1 MPLYEYQ
8 GNTYDLPEGLSTE
21 EAKEKI
27 ISYLSSQE
35 KSAPQETQTPSNEE
49 APATAPIRQPETEQE
64 STTQEIAEGLAS
76 GLIGIPQGILE
87 LGASAADVVLDTN
100 YAENVTDT
108 FESFRAAA
116 GIDPEGAAGEI
127 AEVVGQFVIPGGIA
141 AAGISKIGLLANA
154 PTFVRTLAQMGAAGV
169 TDAVVATEGTTTI
182 GDFFEGG
189 VTQTTDLIGLEGRE
203 AALARMGNKAK
214 LGFEAAG
221 ATGLIEPVLK
231 GLGLAGRLGTKA
243 LTPVVAPV
251 ARATLQAGTALSDST
266 GKAAGTLMGPDN
278 YDKVLSVF
286 RSRGNLP
293 QDVFEVRSAI
303 TGKVEAEATQAA
315 TTLKSLTNNI
325 DEAYKGVE
333 TLMLDGSP
341 LTRADLNNNLFSY
354 LTGEVGE
361 EMLPEFIKAEARAMR
376 GQVDDL
382 SDKAINSQFL
392 SRQGSEELI
401 GEIKSNIGSYLRRKY
416 KLFEDGGYRQTD
428 EFLKA
433 KEDTITLFKDSPDTF
448 RSFWQRVYGE
458 DTPIPENVFT
468 GVGKSERVSESA
480 AKALTEQFLDISAK
494 RKTNLAPLQAV
505 SRTAIDKM
513 KTDMFK
519 ARAVN
524 NQTIRR
530 LLGEVKDPQEAF
542 ISTVADLAEFNATDD
557 FLGYIA
563 RSASDQGQ
571 VLTKEAYN
579 NLPAEARR
587 GYEVLSEDYWGAAQ
601 DFAVSRN
608 MFKDLTRVVTGDLGT
623 MGNVARATYSGFLKA
638 KGATQFAKTVLS
650 PITQIRNVTSAAAF
664 ALAQGNVGRGANL
677 MESLSTVMGNIA
689 KRPDKLDYYTKLQ
702 RLGVVGNQAQLRE
715 IDRLVREGFGITRDA
730 DEVVA
735 GVRVGNVGNM
745 FTRSKP
751 GKILKAVGGKARE
764 AYQGGD
770 DVWKIYNFEF
780 EKGKL
785 LSKFG
790 SKEVAERAIGKDLDE
805 YAADIV
811 KNTVPNYERVPQF
824 VKGLRKLPLGNFIAF
839 PAEILRTSANTLKQ
853 SLDELASESPQ
864 LREIG
869 MRRLTG
875 LTATTVIAPAAVQS
889 LAMTLTGVA
898 QEQIDAV
905 RRSAPPWSRNGRLLP
920 TSVDK
925 DGNIT
930 GYVDYSYTNPYDY
943 LQRPIQGIFNAVKD
957 GKDIGKDTD
966 TVVMNAM
973 GQALS
978 EFVSPFTDESII
990 AEKLLDT
997 TVRGGRTKTGARVYR
1012 EVDTPGVKIAK
1023 SLTHILDSFV
1033 PGASPVNLKAQ
1044 KKETQMPGIEA
1055 GRFLRGTIN
1064 LGTDA
1069 AGNERQ
1075 AGSELLRALTG
1086 VTEIE
1091 VKPDNIVMYSSY
1103 EYNGN
1108 IRSARQIFNT
1118 SVRTKSDLT
1127 EAEAVS
1133 TFRDA
1138 NEALYRVQNEMYQ
1151 TVLDMER
1158 LGMKKSQIRKS
1169 LKKYKIGNVNEL
1181 MRGTFVPMD
1190 VSSEVKK
1197 EVRRNG
1203 NRLPMSELRA
1213 IRKEFRG
1220 RKLGEPVQQREE
1232 REAPTVDVSSVSP
1245 TQQPPAAVVAPTVG
1259 LGVGAQQTAPAA
1271 PTPSNIRSNPAVY
1284 SSNPVDA
1291 LKAMVIS
1298 QRNP

>member
-1 MPLYEYQ
+1 
-8 GNTYDLPEGLSTE
+8 
-21 EAKEKI
+21 
-27 ISYLSSQE
+27 
-35 KSAPQETQTPSNEE
+35 
-49 APATAPIRQPETEQE
+49 
-64 STTQEIAEGLAS
+64 
-76 GLIGIPQGILE
+76 
-87 LGASAADVVLDTN
+87 
-100 YAENVTDT
+100 
-108 FESFRAAA
+108 
-116 GIDPEGAAGEI
+116 
-127 AEVVGQFVIPGGIA
+127 
-141 AAGISKIGLLANA
+141 
-154 PTFVRTLAQMGAAGV
+154 
-169 TDAVVATEGTTTI
+169 
-182 GDFFEGG
+182 
-189 VTQTTDLIGLEGRE
+189 
-203 AALARMGNKAK
+203 
-214 LGFEAAG
+214 
-221 ATGLIEPVLK
+221 
-231 GLGLAGRLGTKA
+231 
-243 LTPVVAPV
+243 
-251 ARATLQAGTALSDST
+251 
-266 GKAAGTLMGPDN
+266 
-278 YDKVLSVF
+278 
-286 RSRGNLP
+286 
-293 QDVFEVRSAI
+293 
-303 TGKVEAEATQAA
+303 
-315 TTLKSLTNNI
+315 
-325 DEAYKGVE
+325 
-333 TLMLDGSP
+333 
-341 LTRADLNNNLFSY
+341 
-354 LTGEVGE
+354 
-361 EMLPEFIKAEARAMR
+361 
-376 GQVDDL
+376 
-382 SDKAINSQFL
+382 
-392 SRQGSEELI
+392 
-401 GEIKSNIGSYLRRKY
+401 
-416 KLFEDGGYRQTD
+416 
-428 EFLKA
+428 
-433 KEDTITLFKDSPDTF
+433 
-448 RSFWQRVYGE
+448 
-458 DTPIPENVFT
+458 
-468 GVGKSERVSESA
+468 
-480 AKALTEQFLDISAK
+480 
-494 RKTNLAPLQAV
+494 
-505 SRTAIDKM
+505 
-513 KTDMFK
+513 
-519 ARAVN
+519 
-524 NQTIRR
+524 
-530 LLGEVKDPQEAF
+530 
-542 ISTVADLAEFNATDD
+542 
-557 FLGYIA
+557 
-563 RSASDQGQ
+563 
-571 VLTKEAYN
+571 
-579 NLPAEARR
+579 
-587 GYEVLSEDYWGAAQ
+587 
-601 DFAVSRN
+601 
-608 MFKDLTRVVTGDLGT
+608 
-623 MGNVARATYSGFLKA
+623 
-638 KGATQFAKTVLS
+638 
-650 PITQIRNVTSAAAF
+650 
-664 ALAQGNVGRGANL
+664 
-677 MESLSTVMGNIA
+677 
-689 KRPDKLDYYTKLQ
+689 
-702 RLGVVGNQAQLRE
+702 
-715 IDRLVREGFGITRDA
+715 
-730 DEVVA
+730 
-735 GVRVGNVGNM
+735 M

-943 LQRPIQGIFNAVKD
+943 LQRPIQGIFNAVND

-997 TVRGGRTKTGARVYR
+997 TVRGGRTKTGSRVYR

-1127 EAEAVS
+1127 EAEAAS